1 MTRNKL
7 TSRIRHTA
15 SIYRTGLGK
24 YIRLGMVFGL
34 LWGVSLPVQALS
46 NDSAQPIDIEA
57 DNATYDERKGE
68 TVYIG
73 NVKATQGSLEVRGER
88 MVVYDK
94 KGKPDRIV
102 VTGSPTRLKQIPDAN
117 KDEIRG
123 TAQRS
128 EYFPATGILVLYEQA
143 LVWQGQNSTASDRI
157 EYDIK
162 NGLFKAGNA
171 GSGQQRVHV
180 RLQSQASS
188 QSTEKSN
195 TK

>member
-188 QSTEKSN
+188 QPTEKSN

>member
-7 TSRIRHTA
+7 IRHNPI
-15 SIYRTGLGK
+15 SHPCFDRC
-24 YIRLGMVFGL
+24 IRLGMAMGL
-34 LWGVSLPVQALS
+34 LWAVPRPVQALNS
-46 NDSAQPIDIEA
+46 DSRQPIDIEA

-73 NVKATQGSLEVRGER
+73 NVKATQGSLEVRGDR

-94 KGKPDRIV
+94 GGKTDRIV
-102 VTGSPTRLKQIPDAN
+102 VTGAPSRLRQTPDAN

-128 EYFPATGILVLYEQA
+128 EYFPTSGVLILYEQA
-143 LVWQGQNSTASDRI
+143 LIWQGQNSTSSDRI

-162 NGLFKAGNA
+162 NGLFKAGSA

-188 QSTEKSN
+188 QPTETTRK
-195 TK
+195 